1 MHLIAAEGLSD
12 CFFLHVEN
20 SSVFHEIIFIG
31 ITKVYFRRQKKESVE
46 ADS

>member
-1 MHLIAAEGLSD
+1 MHLLATERLSD
-12 CFFLHVEN
+12 WLFLHVES

-31 ITKVYFRRQKKESVE
+31 IAKVYFRRQKKESVE